1 MSPLS
6 LISTPLCHRV
16 LIRTTVTHRTPT
28 TVKAGFVS
36 ACLKAGYHVELAGGG
51 HYNEKAVRAKV
62 SEIQKLVGK
71 PGVGVTLNALYIN
84 QRQFT
89 FQLPLWQQ
97 MKKEGA
103 AVEGMCVAAGIPST
117 EKAKEIIDG
126 LHEAGIKHVA
136 FKPGTCFMTLLD
148 TLEGLYQYE
157 R

>member
-1 MSPLS
+1 M
-6 LISTPLCHRV
+6 
-16 LIRTTVTHRTPT
+16 THRTPT